1 MATKLQEQIS
11 CYHCGETCAET
22 IIPFEDKS
30 FCCEGCKMVYQLLN
44 QHELCEYYDLNK
56 NPGLSQ
62 RIKVR
67 KDKFAFLEDP
77 GIEQQLI
84 HFKDATNTHVNFY
97 LPHIHCSSCLYLLE
111 NLHKIN
117 TGVIKVTVQ
126 FTRKEVDVIF
136 DHTKISLRGVA
147 ELLTSI
153 GYEPYISLQQLN
165 KAKPRIPRTMIYQ
178 LGVAGFCF
186 ANIMLMSFPEYLG
199 LEHAEKNLQYA
210 FRYLNL
216 ILALPV
222 LLFSAQ
228 PFYNSAWKSLKH
240 RFLNIDAPIV
250 LAIWVTFFRSVVE
263 VLTDTGGGYFDSFA
277 GIVFFMLIGRV
288 LQDKTYQS
296 LSFERDYTSY
306 FPIAVTVLKDD
317 KEVPTALPQIKPG
330 DTLLIHQDELIPA
343 DGILTKGRAY
353 IDYSFVTGES
363 IPVLKEVGE
372 IIYAGGKQTA
382 GTIELLTI
390 KEVAQSYL
398 TRLWNQAEKQP
409 EEKGVSFVHLLSRY
423 FTYIVFTIAILTAL
437 YWWVQDPSKI
447 WPAVTAILIIACPC
461 ALLLS
466 NTFTNGT
473 ILRIFSR
480 NGLYLRNAQA
490 IEEMAVIDQIVF
502 DKTGTLTT
510 TTRHAVEYEGDPL
523 SDSDLIALASLANGS
538 RHPLSR
544 ALVQHLGQHRKP
556 VDQFRERIG
565 KGLEGWIYGT
575 RYALGSQSFITGM
588 KNLSSGT
595 RVYVSVDNQ
604 VKGYFQ
610 FHNFYREEVN
620 ALLARIRP
628 DYELAVISG
637 DNDAER
643 PELERM
649 AGRKTTLL
657 FNQQPQDKLRYIEIE
672 KEKGKK
678 LMMVGDGL
686 NDAIALQE
694 SNMGI
699 AIAEN
704 SNSFTPASDGILDAA
719 SLGKLDRFLQLAK
732 GNRQVVMAS
741 FVMSIIYNIIGL
753 YFAVQG
759 DLSPL
764 IAAILMPSS
773 SISIILL
780 TYGASNLYAR
790 KLKL

>member
-1 MATKLQEQIS
+1 
-11 CYHCGETCAET
+11 
-22 IIPFEDKS
+22 
-30 FCCEGCKMVYQLLN
+30 MVFQLLN
-44 QHELCEYYDLNK
+44 QHELCEYYDLNR
-56 NPGLSQ
+56 NPGQSQ
-62 RIKVR
+62 RIQIR
-67 KDKFAFLEDP
+67 NDKFAFLDDP
-77 GIEQQLI
+77 SIEQQLI
-84 HFKDATNTHVNFY
+84 HFKDHSTTHVNFY

-111 NLHKIN
+111 NLHKIDP
-117 TGVIKVTVQ
+117 GVIKLTVQ
-126 FTRKEVDVIF
+126 FTRKEVDIVF
-136 DHTKISLRGVA
+136 NNNKISLRDVA
-147 ELLTSI
+147 ELLTRI
-153 GYEPYISLQQLN
+153 GYEPYISLHQLN
-165 KAKPRIPRTMIYQ
+165 KTKPRIPRTMVYQ

-199 LEHAEKNLQYA
+199 LEHAERNLQYA
-210 FRYLNL
+210 FRYMNL
-216 ILALPV
+216 VLSLPV

-228 PFYNSAWKSLKH
+228 PFYTSAWKSLKH

-250 LAIWVTFFRSVVE
+250 LAIWVTFLRSIVE

-306 FPIAVTVLKDD
+306 FPIAVTVLKED
-317 KEVPTALPQIKPG
+317 KEIPTALPHIKPG

-343 DGILTKGRAY
+343 DGILTRGRAY

-382 GTIELLTI
+382 GNIELLTV

-409 EEKGVSFVHLLSRY
+409 AEEKGISFVHLLSRY
-423 FTYIVFTIAILTAL
+423 FTYIVLSIALITGIF
-437 YWWVQDPSKI
+437 WWIQDSSKI

-490 IEEMAVIDQIVF
+490 IEEMASIDQIVF

-510 TTRHAVEYEGDPL
+510 TTKHAVEYIGDHL
-523 SDSDLIALASLANGS
+523 SDQDLKAFSSLASNS
-538 RHPLSR
+538 RHPLSK
-544 ALVQHLGQHRKP
+544 ALVQHLGSFRKQ
-556 VDQFRERIG
+556 VDQYKDRIG
-565 KGLEGWIYGT
+565 KGLEGIVQGN

-588 KNLSSGT
+588 NNLSSGT
-595 RVYVSVDNQ
+595 RVYVSINGQ
-604 VKGYFQ
+604 VKGFFK
-610 FHNFYREEVN
+610 FHNFYRDEVN
-620 ALLARIRP
+620 ALLERIKP
-628 DYELAVISG
+628 AYELAIISG

-643 PELERM
+643 PQLQKM
-649 AGRKTTLL
+649 AGHSTSLL
-657 FNQQPQDKLRYIEIE
+657 FNQQPQDKLRYIQQE

-686 NDAIALQE
+686 NDAVALQE

-699 AIAEN
+699 ALAEN
-704 SNSFTPASDGILDAA
+704 SNSFTPASDGILDAS
-719 SLGKLDRFLQLAK
+719 SLGKLDRFLLLAK
-732 GNRQVVMAS
+732 GNKKVVLAS
-741 FVMSIIYNIIGL
+741 FVMSIVYNIIGL

-759 DLSPL
+759 NLSPL

-773 SISIILL
+773 SLSIILL

-790 KLKL
+790 KLQLQ

>member
-1 MATKLQEQIS
+1 
-11 CYHCGETCAET
+11 
-22 IIPFEDKS
+22 
-30 FCCEGCKMVYQLLN
+30 MVYQLLN
-44 QHELCEYYDLNK
+44 QHELCEYYDLNQ
-56 NPGLSQ
+56 NPGQSQ
-62 RIKVR
+62 RIHVR
-67 KDKFAFLEDP
+67 SDKFAFLQDA

-84 HFKDATNTHVNFY
+84 HFKDATTTHISFY

-117 TGVIKVTVQ
+117 PGVIRVTVQ
-126 FTRKEVDVIF
+126 FTRKEADVIF
-136 DHTKISLRGVA
+136 DHTRISLREVA

-165 KAKPRIPRTMIYQ
+165 KSRPRLPRTMIYQ

-186 ANIMLMSFPEYLG
+186 ANIMMMSFPEYLG
-199 LEHAEKNLQYA
+199 LEQAEKNLQYA
-210 FRYLNL
+210 FRYLSL
-216 ILALPV
+216 LLALPV

-228 PFYNSAWKSLKH
+228 PFYTSAWKSLKH

-263 VLTDTGGGYFDSFA
+263 VVTDTGGGYFDSFA

-306 FPIAVTVLKDD
+306 FPIAITVLKEE
-317 KEVPTALPQIKPG
+317 KEIPTALPLIKPG

-343 DGILTKGRAY
+343 DGILTRGRAY

-398 TRLWNQAEKQP
+398 TRLWNQAGKP
-409 EEKGVSFVHLLSRY
+409 TEEKGVSFVHLLSRY
-423 FTYIVFTIAILTAL
+423 FTYIVFAIAILTAG
-437 YWWVQDPSKI
+437 YWWVQDSSRI

-480 NGLYLRNAQA
+480 NGFYLRNAQA
-490 IEEMAVIDQIVF
+490 IEDMAGINQIVF

-510 TTRHAVEYEGDPL
+510 TTRHAVEYEGEPL
-523 SDSDLIALASLANGS
+523 TDSDLIALASLANGS

-544 ALVQHLGQHRKP
+544 ALVQHLGHYRKP

-565 KGLEGWIYGT
+565 KGLEGWVNGT
-575 RYALGSQSFITGM
+575 RYTLGSQSFITGM

-595 RVYVSVDNQ
+595 RVYIAINQ
-604 VKGYFQ
+604 QPKGYFQ

-628 DYELAVISG
+628 DYELAIISG
-637 DNDAER
+637 DNDKER
-643 PELERM
+643 PELEKM
-649 AGRKTTLL
+649 AGKQTTIL

-678 LMMVGDGL
+678 LMMIGDGL

-694 SNMGI
+694 SDMGI

-719 SLGKLDRFLQLAK
+719 SLGKLDRFLLLAK
-732 GNRQVVMAS
+732 GNKQVVLAS
-741 FVMSIIYNIIGL
+741 FVMSIVYNIIGL

-759 DLSPL
+759 NLSPL

>member
-1 MATKLQEQIS
+1 
-11 CYHCGETCAET
+11 
-22 IIPFEDKS
+22 
-30 FCCEGCKMVYQLLN
+30 MVFQLLN
-44 QHELCEYYDLNK
+44 QHELCEYYDLNR
-56 NPGLSQ
+56 NPGQSQ
-62 RIKVR
+62 RIQIR
-67 KDKFAFLEDP
+67 NDKFAFLDDP
-77 GIEQQLI
+77 SIEQQLI
-84 HFKDATNTHVNFY
+84 HFKDHSTTHVNFY

-111 NLHKIN
+111 NLHKIDP
-117 TGVIKVTVQ
+117 GVIKLTVQ
-126 FTRKEVDVIF
+126 FTRKEVDIVF
-136 DHTKISLRGVA
+136 NNNKISLRDVA
-147 ELLTSI
+147 ELLTRI
-153 GYEPYISLQQLN
+153 GYEPYISLHQLN
-165 KAKPRIPRTMIYQ
+165 KTKPRIPRTMVYQ

-199 LEHAEKNLQYA
+199 LEHAERNLQYA
-210 FRYLNL
+210 FRYMNL
-216 ILALPV
+216 VLSLPV

-228 PFYNSAWKSLKH
+228 PFYTSAWKSLKH

-250 LAIWVTFFRSVVE
+250 LAIWVTFLRSIVE

-306 FPIAVTVLKDD
+306 FPIAVTVLKED
-317 KEVPTALPQIKPG
+317 KEIPTALPHIKPG

-343 DGILTKGRAY
+343 DGILTRGRAY

-382 GTIELLTI
+382 GNIELLTV

-409 EEKGVSFVHLLSRY
+409 AEEKGISFVHLLSRY
-423 FTYIVFTIAILTAL
+423 FTYIVLSIALITGIF
-437 YWWVQDPSKI
+437 WWIQDSSKI

-490 IEEMAVIDQIVF
+490 IEEMASIDQIVF

-510 TTRHAVEYEGDPL
+510 TTKHAVEYIGDHL
-523 SDSDLIALASLANGS
+523 SDQDLKAFSSLASNS
-538 RHPLSR
+538 RHPLSK
-544 ALVQHLGQHRKP
+544 ALVQHLGSFRKQ
-556 VDQFRERIG
+556 VDQYKDRIG
-565 KGLEGWIYGT
+565 KGLEGIVQGN

-588 KNLSSGT
+588 NNLSSGT
-595 RVYVSVDNQ
+595 RVYVSINGQ
-604 VKGYFQ
+604 VKGFFK
-610 FHNFYREEVN
+610 FHNFYRDEVN
-620 ALLARIRP
+620 ALLERIKP
-628 DYELAVISG
+628 AYELAIISG

-643 PELERM
+643 PQLQKM
-649 AGRKTTLL
+649 AGHSTSLL
-657 FNQQPQDKLRYIEIE
+657 FNQQPQDKLRYIQQE

-686 NDAIALQE
+686 NDAVALQE

-699 AIAEN
+699 ALAEN
-704 SNSFTPASDGILDAA
+704 SNSFTPASDGILDAS
-719 SLGKLDRFLQLAK
+719 SLGKLDRFLLLAK
-732 GNRQVVMAS
+732 GNKKVVLAS
-741 FVMSIIYNIIGL
+741 FVMSIVYNIIGL

-759 DLSPL
+759 NLSPL

-773 SISIILL
+773 SLSIILL

-790 KLKL
+790 KLQL

>member
-1 MATKLQEQIS
+1 
-11 CYHCGETCAET
+11 
-22 IIPFEDKS
+22 
-30 FCCEGCKMVYQLLN
+30 MVFQLLN
-44 QHELCEYYDLNK
+44 QHELCEYYDLNR
-56 NPGLSQ
+56 NPGQSQ
-62 RIKVR
+62 RIQIR
-67 KDKFAFLEDP
+67 NDKFAFLDDP
-77 GIEQQLI
+77 SIEQQLI
-84 HFKDATNTHVNFY
+84 HFKDNSTTHVNFY

-111 NLHKIN
+111 NLHKIDP
-117 TGVIKVTVQ
+117 GVIKLTVQ
-126 FTRKEVDVIF
+126 FTRKEVDIVF
-136 DHTKISLRGVA
+136 NNNKISLRGVA
-147 ELLTSI
+147 ELLTRI
-153 GYEPYISLQQLN
+153 GYEPYISLHQLN
-165 KAKPRIPRTMIYQ
+165 KTKPRIPRTMVYQ

-199 LEHAEKNLQYA
+199 LEHAERNLQYA
-210 FRYLNL
+210 FRYMNL
-216 ILALPV
+216 VLSLPV

-228 PFYNSAWKSLKH
+228 PFYTSAWKSLKH

-250 LAIWVTFFRSVVE
+250 LAIWVTFLRSIVE

-306 FPIAVTVLKDD
+306 FPIAVTVLKED
-317 KEVPTALPQIKPG
+317 KEIPTALPHIKPG

-343 DGILTKGRAY
+343 DGILTRGRAY

-382 GTIELLTI
+382 GNIELLTV

-409 EEKGVSFVHLLSRY
+409 AEEKGISFVHLLSRY
-423 FTYIVFTIAILTAL
+423 FTYIVLSIALITGIF
-437 YWWVQDPSKI
+437 WWIQDSSKI

-490 IEEMAVIDQIVF
+490 IEEMASIDQIVF

-510 TTRHAVEYEGDPL
+510 TTKHAVEYTGHHL
-523 SDSDLIALASLANGS
+523 SDQDLKAFSSLASNS
-538 RHPLSR
+538 RHPLSK
-544 ALVQHLGQHRKP
+544 ALVQHLGSYRKQ
-556 VDQFRERIG
+556 VDQYKDRIG
-565 KGLEGWIYGT
+565 KGLEGIVQGN

-588 KNLSSGT
+588 NNLSSGT
-595 RVYVSVDNQ
+595 RVYVSINGQ
-604 VKGYFQ
+604 VKGFFQ
-610 FHNFYREEVN
+610 FHNFYRDEVN
-620 ALLARIRP
+620 ALLERIKP
-628 DYELAVISG
+628 AYELAIISG

-643 PELERM
+643 PQLQKM
-649 AGRKTTLL
+649 AGHSTSLL
-657 FNQQPQDKLRYIEIE
+657 FNQQPQDKLRYIQQE

-686 NDAIALQE
+686 NDAVALQE

-699 AIAEN
+699 ALAEN
-704 SNSFTPASDGILDAA
+704 SNSFTPASDGILDAS
-719 SLGKLDRFLQLAK
+719 SLGKLDRFLLLAK
-732 GNRQVVMAS
+732 GNKKVVLAS
-741 FVMSIIYNIIGL
+741 FVMSIVYNIIGL

-759 DLSPL
+759 NLSPL

-773 SISIILL
+773 SLSIILL

-790 KLKL
+790 KLQL